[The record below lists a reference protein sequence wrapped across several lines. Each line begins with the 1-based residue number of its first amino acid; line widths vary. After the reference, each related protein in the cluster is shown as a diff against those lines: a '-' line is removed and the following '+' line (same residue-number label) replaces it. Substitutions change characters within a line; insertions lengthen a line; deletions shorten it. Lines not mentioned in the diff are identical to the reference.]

1 MIRTCPPLWPLPYV
15 TMIWSFSLSFFSGR
29 CSLWKFIERRPQRR
43 RDGPV
48 ERLPSVFHSWHK
60 YGSLYC
66 LYHVCHDVSIHTGL
80 IDSDLREAM
89 ASYGPMCYGQHHR
102 HVFPS
107 YVDNGLLLLSLL
119 WCLNFWKI
127 STISNIFWK
136 YYYSMTRH
144 LLSAFKTS
152 LIIII
157 CCQWCN
163 FIT

>member
-1 MIRTCPPLWPLPYV
+1 MASTLCNNDLVFIT
-15 TMIWSFSLSFFSGR
+15 FFFFLGR

-107 YVDNGLLLLSLL
+107 FVDNGLLLLSLL

-127 STISNIFWK
+127 STIISFGN
-136 YYYSMTRH
+136 
-144 LLSAFKTS
+144 
-152 LIIII
+152 IIII
-157 CCQWCN
+157 QWHAIYYRPLKLMLLQPHNNYCQWCN
-163 FIT
+163 